1 MIASVFDWISPVWF
15 AAKDSAQKKISRVSD
30 AAQACTSFTSSI
42 FQRVQGKIE
51 DNLFVQPS
59 ADRWKDLSTALVPL
73 VAGIIASPHVAYGV
87 GTAAVLIPFRK
98 QFVNFLYEHIENPSP
113 SEYEIENPHLFHKA
127 ISRPFFEE
135 LQFRGLLQ
143 PLLIWATGSSVL
155 GILGSAICFGY
166 AHLANEHANTHI
178 QAINSCVGGIVYG
191 LLKEQFGF
199 LSAFA
204 AHTTWNLRHE
214 FEDLFKPD

>member
-1 MIASVFDWISPVWF
+1 MITSVSHWISPTWF
-15 AAKDSAQKKISRVSD
+15 SVKDCVQKKFNRVSE
-30 AAQACTSFTSSI
+30 AAQACISFPNSV

-51 DNLFVQPS
+51 DAFFVQPS
-59 ADRWKDLSTALVPL
+59 ADKWKDLSTALVPL
-73 VAGIIASPHVAYGV
+73 VTGIVASPSVAYGV
-87 GTAAVLIPFRK
+87 GAAAVLIPFRK
-98 QFVNFLYEHIENPSP
+98 QFVNFLYEHIENPSTT
-113 SEYEIENPHLFHKA
+113 EHEIENPHLFHKA

-155 GILGSAICFGY
+155 GILGCAICFGY

-178 QAINSCVGGIVYG
+178 QAINSCVGGIAYG
-191 LLKEQFGF
+191 ILKEQFGF